1 MAEAIAI
8 GASVIAIIQITER
21 IIGLCKLYI
30 ETVRDAPSDLRVML
44 LEASTL
50 KTIFENLNYLN
61 ACSSEVSSTVSTL
74 FGGDGPIEGCRY
86 SITELEKLFP
96 LDYIQSMGQNRSKK
110 RRVKATLTALAWPL
124 KENKAKKL
132 LDEIARYKKTI
143 ILALTTESM

>member
-1 MAEAIAI
+1 MAEAIAV

-21 IIGLCKLYI
+21 IIGLCKLFI
-30 ETVRDAPSDLRVML
+30 ETVRDVPSDLRVML

-50 KTIFENLNYLN
+50 KTILENLDYLN
-61 ACSSEVSSTVSTL
+61 ACSNEVSSTVSTL
-74 FGGDGPIEGCRY
+74 FGGDGPIEGCHR

-96 LDYIQSMGQNRSKK
+96 LDYIQTMGQNRSKR
-110 RRVKATLTALAWPL
+110 RRVKATLAALAWPL